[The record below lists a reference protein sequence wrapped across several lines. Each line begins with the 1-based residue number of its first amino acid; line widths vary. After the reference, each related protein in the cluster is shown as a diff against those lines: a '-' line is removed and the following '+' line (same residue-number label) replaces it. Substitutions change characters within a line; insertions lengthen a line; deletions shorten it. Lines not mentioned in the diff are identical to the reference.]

1 MKENI
6 ITIAKKALAIESEA
20 LVELNKYIDASF
32 EKAVTA
38 ILNSKGRLVISG
50 IGKSAIIAQKMVA
63 TFNSTGTPA
72 LYLHAAEAIHGDSGM
87 IQDNDIVLIISKS
100 GESPEIKN
108 LVQLVKQFGNTIIGM
123 VGNKQSYLATNAD
136 LFVDTTVTK
145 EACINNLAPT
155 SSTTAQMVMGDIIAV
170 CLMELKQFSVSQF
183 AQFHPGGNLGKK
195 LTLTTQNLADTN
207 SKPAV
212 RKETKIK
219 EVIIDISKNRLG
231 ATVITDENNKVL
243 GIITDGDIR
252 RMLEQHDNI
261 QNLTA
266 EDIYHTNP
274 ATIAPNALAVEALA
288 IMEQKDISQLIVA
301 DNHQY
306 IGMIHIHDLMKE
318 GIL

>member
-1 MKENI
+1 
-6 ITIAKKALAIESEA
+6 
-20 LVELNKYIDASF
+20 
-32 EKAVTA
+32 
-38 ILNSKGRLVISG
+38 
-50 IGKSAIIAQKMVA
+50 
-63 TFNSTGTPA
+63 
-72 LYLHAAEAIHGDSGM
+72 M
-87 IQDNDIVLIISKS
+87 IQANDIVLIISKS

-108 LVQLVKQFGNTIIGM
+108 LVQLIKQFGNTIIGM

-136 LFVDTTVTK
+136 LIVDTTVTK

-170 CLMELKQFSVSQF
+170 CLMELKQFSVAQF

-195 LTLTTQNLADTN
+195 LTLTTQNLADSN

-219 EVIIDISKNRLG
+219 EVIIDISKNRMG
-231 ATVITDENNKVL
+231 ATVITDENNKVI

-266 EDIYHTNP
+266 QDIYHTNP